1 MRTTIVPALP
11 PVLESAR
18 LAASPAAPAVPADRY
33 AAIVVGG
40 GVIGCSVAL
49 YLADRGARVLLLE
62 REEGLLRRASY
73 ANQARVHNGY
83 HYPRSLLTG
92 LRSRVNFPRFI
103 EEFADCV
110 DDSFEKY
117 YGVAR
122 QYSKVSSEQ
131 FQLFCRRIGAEY
143 APAPPRVKAL
153 FDSWLVEDVFK
164 VREYAFD
171 AVKLRRLLERR
182 LAASGVDVR
191 TGAEA
196 EHVASVAGGELR
208 LRWNDGDSG
217 HETLARHVFNCTYS
231 RLNDLLR
238 RSALPAIPLKHEFTE
253 MALVELP
260 EQLRNMGVTM
270 MCGPFFSFMPFPS
283 RGLHSFS
290 HVRYTPHRAIAEGA
304 DAPPP
309 AGFLERRPEDAS
321 AFRHMLLDASRYI
334 PSLRDARQV
343 DSLWETKTVL
353 PSSEAD
359 DSRPILFRMHHG
371 LPNLTCILGGKID
384 NVFDVI
390 AELDAARTAGALA

>member
-1 MRTTIVPALP
+1 
-11 PVLESAR
+11 VLESSAHPTGS
-18 LAASPAAPAVPADRY
+18 AGVVMPPADRY

-40 GVIGCSVAL
+40 GMIGCSVAL
-49 YLADRGARVLLLE
+49 YLAEHAGRVLLLE
-62 REEGLLRRASY
+62 REPGLLQRASY

-110 DDSFEKY
+110 DSSFEKY

-122 QYSKVSSEQ
+122 HYSKVSAEQ
-131 FQLFCRRIGAEY
+131 FLLFCRRIGAEY
-143 APAPPRVKAL
+143 APAPARVKAL
-153 FDSWLVEDVFK
+153 FDPWLVEDVYA
-164 VREYAFD
+164 VREHAFD
-171 AVKLRRLLERR
+171 AVKLRDLLVRR
-182 LAASGVDVR
+182 LASAGVDVR
-191 TGAEA
+191 TDAEA
-196 EHVASVAGGELR
+196 LDVREVAGGELR
-208 LRWNDGDSG
+208 LRWRDGGGEHDTG
-217 HETLARHVFNCTYS
+217 GRYVFNCTYS

-238 RSALPAIPLKHEFTE
+238 RSHVPAIPLKHELTE
-253 MALVELP
+253 MALVDMP
-260 EQLRNMGVTM
+260 EPLRHIGVTM

-283 RGLHSFS
+283 RGLHTFS
-290 HVRYTPHRAIAEGA
+290 HVRYTPHRSVEERA

-309 AGFLERRPEDAS
+309 AWVLERTPDDES
-321 AFRHMLLDASRYI
+321 NFRRMLLDATRYV
-334 PSLRDARQV
+334 PALRDARQV

-371 LPNLTCILGGKID
+371 LHNLFCILGGKID

-390 AELDAARTAGALA
+390 AELDAARAAGVIA

>member
-1 MRTTIVPALP
+1 M
-11 PVLESAR
+11 
-18 LAASPAAPAVPADRY
+18 
-33 AAIVVGG
+33 
-40 GVIGCSVAL
+40 IGCSVAL
-49 YLADRGARVLLLE
+49 DLAAQGGRVLLLE
-62 REEGLLRRASY
+62 REPGLLRRASY

-110 DDSFEKY
+110 DSSFEKY

-122 QYSKVSSEQ
+122 HYSKVSADQ
-131 FQLFCRRIGAEY
+131 FLLFCRRIGAEY
-143 APAPPRVKAL
+143 GPAPARVRAL
-153 FDSWLVEDVFK
+153 FDPWLVEDVYG

-171 AVKLRRLLERR
+171 AVRLRRLLERR
-182 LAASGVDVR
+182 LAEAGVEVR

-196 EHVASVAGGELR
+196 DHVAQVDGDALR
-208 LRWNDGDSG
+208 LRWGEHG
-217 HETLARHVFNCTYS
+217 TMHEAVAGHVFNCTYS

-238 RSALPAIPLKHEFTE
+238 RSGLPLIPLKHELTE
-253 MALVELP
+253 MALVEMP
-260 EQLRNMGVTM
+260 AALRDIGVTM

-290 HVRYTPHRAIAEGA
+290 HVRYTPHLAVDERA

-309 AGFLERRPEDAS
+309 SGLLERREGES
-321 AFRHMLLDASRYI
+321 HFRHMVLDASRYV
-334 PSLRDARQV
+334 PALRDARQV

-353 PSSEAD
+353 PSSDAD

-371 LPNLTCILGGKID
+371 LRNLTCILGGKID
-384 NVFDVI
+384 NVFDVL
-390 AELDAARTAGALA
+390 AELEAARESGALA